1 MAMRPRL
8 RTVLLV
14 GALIASCVL
23 YTQAD
28 SLMGVRSWVKVAM
41 QMLTRSH
48 LPLPYPAPPS
58 ADNWQSMGVA
68 ERLASVRARLLPKL
82 HEELAAKGLK
92 LGQPVYVRIFK
103 ESHEM
108 ELWLESASEGWKL
121 FRTHPI
127 AAFSG
132 TLGPKTKEG
141 DFQAP
146 EGFYDVVKKRL
157 NPASSYHLSFNIGY
171 PNEHDRH
178 HQRTGSHIMVHG
190 NEVSVGCFAMT
201 DPLIEEIYLIVE
213 AALKS
218 DTATVPV
225 HSFPFRMTVERMQKA
240 EAENS
245 PHLPFWRSLQPAH
258 DHFGSTRKVP
268 HMTLRAGRYETQP

>member
-1 MAMRPRL
+1 MRPRL
-8 RTVLLV
+8 RTALLV

-23 YTQAD
+23 FYMQAD
-28 SLMGVRSWVKVAM
+28 SLSGVRSRVKVAM

-48 LPLPYPAPPS
+48 HPLPYSAPPS
-58 ADNWQSMGVA
+58 GDEWQSMGPA
-68 ERLASVRARLLPKL
+68 ERLASVRARLLPGL
-82 HEELAAKGLK
+82 HDELAAKGLE
-92 LGQPVYVRIFK
+92 LGQPVYARIFK
-103 ESHEM
+103 ESHEL
-108 ELWLESASEGWKL
+108 ELWLESAREGWKL
-121 FRTHPI
+121 FRTYPI

-178 HQRTGSHIMVHG
+178 HQRTGSLIMVHG

-218 DTATVPV
+218 DTASVPV
-225 HSFPFRMTVERMQKA
+225 HSFPFRMTPERLQKA

-245 PHLPFWRSLQPAH
+245 PHHDFWRSLQPAH
-258 DHFGSTRKVP
+258 DHFESTRKVP
-268 HMTLRAGRYETQP
+268 RVSLHHGRYMLQP

>member
-1 MAMRPRL
+1 MRPRP
-8 RTVLLV
+8 RTLLLV
-14 GALIASCVL
+14 AALIASCVL
-23 YTQAD
+23 YVQAD
-28 SLMGVRSWVKVAM
+28 SLVAVRSWIKTGM
-41 QMLTRSH
+41 QIITRSYV
-48 LPLPYPAPPS
+48 PLPYAAPPG
-58 ADNWQSMGVA
+58 GVQWHGMSPTQ
-68 ERLASVRARLLPKL
+68 RLASVRSRLLPKL

-92 LGQPVYVRIFK
+92 LGQPVYARIFK
-103 ESHEM
+103 ESR
-108 ELWLESASEGWKL
+108 ELEVWLKTGSEGWKL
-121 FRTHPI
+121 FRTYPI

-141 DFQAP
+141 DMQAP

-178 HQRTGSHIMVHG
+178 HQRTGGLIMVHG

-201 DPLIEEIYLIVE
+201 DPLIEEIYLVVE

-225 HSFPFRMTVERMQKA
+225 HAFPFRMTVERMQKA
-240 EAENS
+240 EDDKS
-245 PHLPFWRSLQPAH
+245 PHLAFWRSLQGAH
-258 DHFGSTRKVP
+258 DHFENTRKVP
-268 HMTLRAGRYETQP
+268 RVGLREGRYVVEH